1 MNIKKIVKSSLAS
14 LTAFSSSPPKY
25 QKEEE
30 VVTVVWL
37 ARLAKL
43 KGLYRRYI

>member
-25 QKEEE
+25 QKEE